1 MSQNM
6 NEQFDDSMTME
17 SLLETTPEIE
27 SGQVFKGEVVSV
39 DERFVYVNIG
49 RKNEGRVFLNEFDA
63 PPVPGEQIDVVMK
76 SGKLQDG
83 AHVLSHRAAKAVAQW
98 KRFMES
104 NPAEGAVVRGSIKKF
119 TGKGAIVQLS
129 DVTAFLPLS
138 HAGDI
143 RLKESEGKAD
153 QFNFK
158 ILSIDPKKNSIIISR
173 SEILSEEKEQAW
185 NTIISKFNEGDV
197 VKGKISRFVDF
208 GAFVD
213 LGGFEALLHNN
224 DLTWKKVYKK
234 KKIIEVGQER
244 EFRVLSINREDRKIS
259 LGLKQLEADPW
270 TTLAS
275 RYSEGSRIEGTV
287 TTVTGFGVFVE
298 IEDGIEGLVI
308 PGECSWSKKPVAP
321 KDLFKKGDQVP
332 VIVTGIDLDNRK
344 LSLSIRQAQANPW
357 DDIERKYPA
366 GTVMKSKVKR
376 VVSFGVFVEI
386 ENEIDGLVHIS
397 DVTWDDGEINLQER
411 FKPGDPVEFK
421 ILGVDKYDMKI
432 SCGIKQLTASPWE
445 AIREKYPPRSKVTG
459 TVTNI
464 TSFGLFVRLED
475 NVEGLVHVSEA
486 SRRKTDNISDLFKV
500 GDVVNAVVLNVD
512 TDRKKI
518 SLSIK
523 AFDIVSEKEELKKI
537 MTSSSSSTATIG
549 DLLKLKKD
557 GNQE

>member
-1 MSQNM
+1 M
-6 NEQFDDSMTME
+6 
-17 SLLETTPEIE
+17 
-27 SGQVFKGEVVSV
+27 
-39 DERFVYVNIG
+39 
-49 RKNEGRVFLNEFDA
+49 
-63 PPVPGEQIDVVMK
+63 
-76 SGKLQDG
+76 
-83 AHVLSHRAAKAVAQW
+83 
-98 KRFMES
+98 
-104 NPAEGAVVRGSIKKF
+104 
-119 TGKGAIVQLS
+119 
-129 DVTAFLPLS
+129 
-138 HAGDI
+138 
-143 RLKESEGKAD
+143 
-153 QFNFK
+153 
-158 ILSIDPKKNSIIISR
+158 
-173 SEILSEEKEQAW
+173 
-185 NTIISKFNEGDV
+185 
-197 VKGKISRFVDF
+197 KGKISRFVDF

-244 EFRVLSINREDRKIS
+244 EFRILSINREDRKIS
-259 LGLKQLEADPW
+259 LGLKQLAADPW

-275 RYSEGSRIEGTV
+275 RYSEGSRIDGTV

-332 VIVTGIDLDNRK
+332 VIVTGIDLENRK

-357 DDIERKYPA
+357 DDIERTYPA
-366 GTVMKSKVKR
+366 GTVMKTKVKR

-421 ILGVDKYDMKI
+421 ILGVDKHEMKI

-486 SRRKTDNISDLFKV
+486 SRRKTDNIADLFKV

>member
-17 SLLETTPEIE
+17 SLLETAPEIE

-49 RKNEGRVFLNEFDA
+49 RKNEGRVYLSEFDA
-63 PPVPGEQIDVVMK
+63 PPAPGEEIDVVMR
-76 SGKLQDG
+76 SGKLLDG
-83 AHVLSHRAAKAVAQW
+83 AHQLSHRAAKAVAQW
-98 KRFMES
+98 KRFMETETV
-104 NPAEGAVVRGSIKKF
+104 EGAIVKGSIKKF
-119 TGKGAIVQLS
+119 TGKGAIVQLAE
-129 DVTAFLPLS
+129 VTGFLPLS

-143 RLKESEGKAD
+143 RLKESEGKED

-158 ILSIDPKKNSIIISR
+158 VLSIDPKKNSIIVSR
-173 SEILSEEKEQAW
+173 SEILAEEKELAW
-185 NTIISKFNEGDV
+185 NTLVAKYKEGDV

-244 EFRVLSINREDRKIS
+244 EFRILTINKEDRKIS
-259 LGLKQLEADPW
+259 LGLKQLESDPW
-270 TTLAS
+270 TTIVAKFA
-275 RYSEGSRIEGTV
+275 EGSRVDGTV

-298 IEDGIEGLVI
+298 IDDGIEGLVI
-308 PGECSWSKKPVAP
+308 PGECSWSKKPVVP
-321 KDLFKKGDQVP
+321 KDIYKKGDAVA
-332 VIVTGIDLDNRK
+332 VIVTGIDTDNRK
-344 LSLSIRQAQANPW
+344 LSLSIRQAMANPW
-357 DDIERKYPA
+357 DDIERKYPS
-366 GTVMKSKVKR
+366 GTVLKTKVKR

-386 ENEIDGLVHIS
+386 ENDVDGLVHVS
-397 DVTWDDGEINLQER
+397 DVTWDDGEINLQDR
-411 FKPGDPVEFK
+411 FKSGDPVEFK
-421 ILGVDKYDMKI
+421 ILGVDKHEMKI
-432 SCGIKQLTASPWE
+432 SCGIKQLTPSPWE
-445 AIREKYPPRSKVTG
+445 AIRVKYPPRSKVTG

-475 NVEGLVHVSEA
+475 NVEGLVHVTEA

-500 GDVVNAVVLNVD
+500 GDTVNAVVLNVD

-537 MTSSSSSTATIG
+537 MTTSSSSTATIG

-557 GNQE
+557 GSQE

>member
-49 RKNEGRVFLNEFDA
+49 RKNEGRVFLNEFDVPPA
-63 PPVPGEQIDVVMK
+63 PGDQIDVVMK

-98 KRFMES
+98 KRFMET

-119 TGKGAIVQLS
+119 TGKGAIVQL
-129 DVTAFLPLS
+129 DVVTAFLPLS

-158 ILSIDPKKNSIIISR
+158 ILSIDPKKNSIIVSR

-185 NTIISKFNEGDV
+185 NTIISKYNEGDV
-197 VKGKISRFVDF
+197 VKGRISRFVDF

-244 EFRVLSINREDRKIS
+244 EFRILSINREDRKIS
-259 LGLKQLEADPW
+259 LGLKQLAADPW

-275 RYSEGSRIEGTV
+275 RYSEGSRIDGTV

-332 VIVTGIDLDNRK
+332 VIVTGIDLENRK

-357 DDIERKYPA
+357 DDIERTYPA
-366 GTVMKSKVKR
+366 GTVMKTKVKR

-421 ILGVDKYDMKI
+421 ILGVDKHEMKI

-486 SRRKTDNISDLFKV
+486 SRRKTDNIADLFKV

>member
-17 SLLETTPEIE
+17 SLLEATPEIE

-63 PPVPGEQIDVVMK
+63 PPAPGDQIDVVMK
-76 SGKLQDG
+76 TGKLQDG
-83 AHVLSHRAAKAVAQW
+83 AHQLSHRAAKAVAQW
-98 KRFMES
+98 KRFMET
-104 NPAEGAVVRGSIKKF
+104 NPAEGAIVKGSIKKF
-119 TGKGAIVQLS
+119 TGKGAIVQLAE
-129 DVTAFLPLS
+129 VTAFLPLS

-143 RLKESEGKAD
+143 RLKESEGKDD
-153 QFNFK
+153 QFNFR
-158 ILSIDPKKNSIIISR
+158 ILSIDPKKNSVILSR
-173 SEILSEEKEQAW
+173 SEILAEEKEQAW
-185 NTIISKFNEGDV
+185 NNIVSKYNEGDV
-197 VKGKISRFVDF
+197 VKGKIARFVDF

-234 KKIIEVGQER
+234 KKIIEIGQER
-244 EFRVLSINREDRKIS
+244 EFRILTINREDRKIS
-259 LGLKQLEADPW
+259 LGLKQLAADPW
-270 TTLAS
+270 TTLAN
-275 RYSEGSRIEGTV
+275 RFSEGSRVDGTV

-308 PGECSWSKKPVAP
+308 PGECSWSKKPVSP
-321 KDLFKKGDQVP
+321 KDMYKKGDAVS
-332 VIVTGIDLDNRK
+332 VIITGIDSENRK
-344 LSLSIRQAQANPW
+344 LSLSIRQAMPNPW
-357 DDIERKYPA
+357 DDLERKYPV
-366 GTVMKSKVKR
+366 GTVIKSKVKR
-376 VVSFGVFVEI
+376 VVSFGVFVEV
-386 ENEIDGLVHIS
+386 ENEIDGLVHVS
-397 DVTWDDGEINLQER
+397 DVTWDDGEVNLQER
-411 FKPGDPVEFK
+411 FKPGDDVEFK
-421 ILGVDKYDMKI
+421 ILGVDKYEMKI
-432 SCGIKQLTASPWE
+432 SCGIKQLTPSPWE
-445 AIREKYPPRSKVTG
+445 AIRVKYPPRSKVTG

-464 TSFGLFVRLED
+464 TSFGLFVRLEE

-486 SRRKTDNISDLFKV
+486 SRRRTDNIADLFKV

-549 DLLKLKKD
+549 DLLKLKQD